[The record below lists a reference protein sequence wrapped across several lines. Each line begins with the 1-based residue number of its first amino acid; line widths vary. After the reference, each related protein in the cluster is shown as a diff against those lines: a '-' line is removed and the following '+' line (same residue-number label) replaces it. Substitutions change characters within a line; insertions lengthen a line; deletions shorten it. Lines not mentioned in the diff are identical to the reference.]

1 MLLCRFHFVHAVVP
15 YSQDGDFVICGSE
28 NGSVYV
34 WNKARYLR
42 SMSIVKSSK
51 QDRNS
56 SYEFFTAA
64 EPPNGIVTVALFAP
78 ASTFAMVKSKL
89 EASDDV
95 NTNACT
101 GLIVSASYD
110 GCIKFFERS
119 AKCV

>member
-1 MLLCRFHFVHAVVP
+1 V
-15 YSQDGDFVICGSE
+15 
-28 NGSVYV
+28 
-34 WNKARYLR
+34 
-42 SMSIVKSSK
+42 SIVKSSK

-56 SYEFFTAA
+56 SYEFFTGTDSILVVVVVASDPSFACVSSAA

-78 ASTFAMVKSKL
+78 ASTYAMVKSKL

-119 AKCV
+119 AKSV